1 MSNIE
6 KIFKTSLENHEVP
19 YDGAAWEK
27 LSKKLDDTARKDKK
41 SKSTTTWIIVSSIV
55 VLSSSLLLI
64 NNSAETSTKKINK
77 INNEIKDESLIR
89 SSNEKVIENKLIV
102 TKHKKT
108 ESESKANV
116 ISKKIEFNIPT
127 PNDKPANELNKIE
140 LKTPSETTNNARKNS
155 EKTTITFTASAKEFY
170 CLGETE
176 ELTNEN
182 NYPIYLISDSK
193 KTIHFKSS
201 ERIKITFK
209 EVGNYYWS
217 REPHL
222 NTKEKMHAFYVKENP
237 TAQLNIPTELD
248 YSNGLPQLSLT
259 SSAQHCNVKWYIN
272 QKPSST
278 EKDLDLALF
287 NKGNYSFTL
296 VAQNNFGCT
305 VEINKNFLVE
315 ENYNLLSVTGFEP
328 SNPDPKRNTFL
339 PYALT
344 VRNTPFRML
353 IIDPKTSQIIYE
365 TTDKNKPW
373 NGVDQKTDELVPE
386 NSDYI
391 WKVTLFN
398 PENNEKS
405 EYRGKITRI

>member
-27 LSKKLDDTARKDKK
+27 LSKKLDTSAIKDKK
-41 SKSTTTWIIVSSIV
+41 SSSTTTWIIVSSIV
-55 VLSSSLLLI
+55 VISSSLLFL
-64 NNSAETSTKKINK
+64 NNSNETSTKKINN
-77 INNEIKDESLIR
+77 INNEIKDKSLIR
-89 SSNEKVIENKLIV
+89 SSNEKVNKSKLTV
-102 TKHKKT
+102 TKNKKI

-116 ISKKIEFNIPT
+116 ISKKIEFSIPSS
-127 PNDKPANELNKIE
+127 NDKPVNEFDKIE
-140 LKTPSETTNNARKNS
+140 LKTSSELTNNIRKNS
-155 EKTTITFTASAKEFY
+155 EKTTITFSASAKEFY

-193 KTIHFKSS
+193 KIIYFKSL
-201 ERIKITFK
+201 EKIKITFK
-209 EVGNYYWS
+209 EIGNYYWS

-237 TAQLNIPTELD
+237 TAQLNLPNELD

-278 EKDLDLALF
+278 DKELDIALF
-287 NKGNYSFTL
+287 NKGNYTFTL

-305 VEINKNFLVE
+305 IEINKTFLVE

-328 SNPDPKRNTFL
+328 TNPDPKRNTFL

-353 IIDPKTSQIIYE
+353 IIDPKTSQIVYE

-386 NSDYI
+386 NIDYI